1 MNEQSKPLLVVN
13 STRPLTLE
21 QVERLRSQMLPF
33 TEQVGLHL
41 LVVSE
46 DLQVGI
52 HSDLRP
58 LMEQQLA
65 EQTKTNVLL
74 LALVQALAE
83 GGDDGAEEDEP
94 PTFMSG
100 KPRG

>member
-13 STRPLTLE
+13 STKPLTMD
-21 QVERLRSQMLPF
+21 QVERLRRQMLPF

-65 EQTKTNVLL
+65 EQAKTNELL
-74 LALVQALAE
+74 LALIQALAD
-83 GGDDGAEEDEP
+83 GGDDSAEEDEP
-94 PTFMSG
+94 STFMSG